1 MLIFSKLANDDS
13 SMHFMKMIILRA
25 ELMGLLFMLIN
36 DNVNVQ
42 QCRRAL
48 QGKFVK
54 LHNYDLI

>member
-1 MLIFSKLANDDS
+1 
-13 SMHFMKMIILRA
+13 MIILRA
-25 ELMGLLFMLIN
+25 ELIGFIIN
-36 DNVNVQ
+36 VDNANVQ

>member
-1 MLIFSKLANDDS
+1 
-13 SMHFMKMIILRA
+13 
-25 ELMGLLFMLIN
+25 MGFIMYV

-42 QCRRAL
+42 QCRCAL